1 MKKRSL
7 ILAFIISTLFFG
19 WTVHAMNIFS
29 LDNGLQYIF
38 EQRKDTGVVAIQV
51 WVKVGSKYEDPK
63 TAGITHFIEHLIFKG
78 TEKVKANEMASRIE
92 SLGGVVNAYTS
103 YDNTVYHIIVPK
115 RAFEEGFELLVDAVR
130 NPAFPEDEVVKEKRV
145 VLEEIKM
152 GEDDPQRKLF
162 NELFSLSYKGH
173 PYGRP
178 VIGFADTV
186 TNMSRDDIRAY
197 FTAHYTP
204 DNMMILVAGDF
215 DETKATDLIKKH
227 AGGKKGT
234 VRKALETGD
243 GDEKKGDKEKTVEKN
258 VRESYLALSYRIP
271 SMVHEDIPALEV
283 LGTILGDGE
292 SSRLQQ
298 QLKNKKGLVTNS
310 ATYLFTPK
318 EDGLFVVYATFKG
331 RDYGPINGEIRKEV
345 ARLKNEGPTSREIQK
360 AKNIVRASYVYS
372 AETVQGR
379 ARQIGNFQT
388 LTGDPSFIDKFLAKI
403 DGVTADDV
411 KRVTEKYVVGKDS
424 ALVTLLPK
432 NASDVPNPYTFKL
445 KNGFTCVVNKNQ
457 ASPSFAFRVGFVGGV
472 KEEAEG
478 KNGSFNLVSRML
490 LKGTKGKS
498 AAKIAEE
505 IDFLAGDISPFSGKN
520 VFGLAGRF
528 LSKDAGEAL
537 GLLKELLTSTVLKE
551 EELKKVKEEVLSDIR
566 QRDDDPV
573 RYTFMRFNEILYKG
587 HPYSKDPVG
596 KESDIASTGLKDL
609 EKAYKDFVTPS
620 NAVLAISGN
629 VDEKEMKKLFQGLFS
644 DWSGRKNPLRK
655 EAISAPAKSADHVQ
669 KEIMQTHMI
678 FGFLGPGIL
687 DSDRY
692 PIEVLDAILSGMG
705 GRIHRVLREEK
716 PYAYSLTFFNQMALE
731 AGGMGVYLGTDKKLT
746 DEVRQIVNA
755 EIGKIVAEGFTDKE
769 VEDAKTYLIGTH
781 YIQMQANAAIATS
794 MCLDTMYGLKPGYFK
809 VWPEH
814 IKALKKDDVNAA
826 AKKYLLTG
834 NMVEVAVGGK

>member
-1 MKKRSL
+1 LKKRSL
-7 ILAFIISTLFFG
+7 ILAIIFSILLFD
-19 WTVHAMNIFS
+19 WTAHAMNVFS

-51 WVKVGSKYEDPK
+51 WVKVGSKYEEPER
-63 TAGITHFIEHLIFKG
+63 AGITHFIEHLIFKG

-115 RAFEEGFELLVDAVR
+115 SAFEEGFELLVDAVR
-130 NPAFPEDEVVKEKRV
+130 NPAFPETEVVKEKRV

-162 NELFSLSYKGH
+162 NELFSLSYRGH

-186 TNMSRDDIRAY
+186 KNIGRDDILTY
-197 FTAHYTP
+197 FGAHYTP
-204 DNMMILVAGDF
+204 DNMMILIAGDF
-215 DETKATDLIKKH
+215 DEKKAAELIRKH
-227 AGGKKGT
+227 AGGNRGSIDKTLDKNGDDRKKGG
-234 VRKALETGD
+234 R
-243 GDEKKGDKEKTVEKN
+243 EKTIEKN

-271 SMVHEDIPALEV
+271 SMVHEDTPALEI

-298 QLKNKKGLVTNS
+298 QLKNKAGLVTNS
-310 ATYLFTPK
+310 ATYAFTPK
-318 EDGLFVVYATFKG
+318 EEGLFVIYATFKG
-331 RDYGPINGEIRKEV
+331 RDFGPIKAEIGKEV
-345 ARLKNEGPTSREIQK
+345 TRLKEEGPTPWEIKK
-360 AKNIVRASYVYS
+360 AKNMIRASYVYS

-379 ARQIGNFQT
+379 ARQIGNFHT
-388 LTGDPSFIDKFLAKI
+388 LTGDPQFIDKFLAKI
-403 DGVTADDV
+403 DSVTAEDI
-411 KRVTEKYVVGKDS
+411 KRITEKYIVGKDS

-432 NASDVPNPYTFKL
+432 KPSEPSNPYTFKL
-445 KNGFTCVVNKNQ
+445 KNGLTCVVNKNP
-457 ASPSFAFRVGFVGGV
+457 ASPSLAFRVGFVGGV

-478 KNGSFNLVSRML
+478 KNGTFNLVSRML
-490 LKGTKGKS
+490 LKGTKEKN
-498 AAKIAEE
+498 ATKIAEE

-520 VFGLAGRF
+520 IFGLSGRF
-528 LSKDAGEAL
+528 LSKDAAEGL
-537 GLLKELLTSTVLKE
+537 GLLKELLASTVLRE

-587 HPYSKDPVG
+587 HSYSKDPVG
-596 KESDIASTGLKDL
+596 KESDIASLGLDDL

-620 NAVLAISGN
+620 SAVLAISGN
-629 VDEKEMKKLFQGLFS
+629 VDEKEMEKLFQKLFS
-644 DWSGRKNPLRK
+644 DWSGRTNPLRK
-655 EAISAPAKSADHVQ
+655 ENVSLPGKSTDHIQ

-687 DSDRY
+687 DEDRY
-692 PIEVLDAILSGMG
+692 SIEVLDAILSGMG
-705 GRIHRVLREEK
+705 GRIHKVLREEK

-746 DEVRQIVNA
+746 DEVRKIVNA
-755 EIGKIVAEGFTDKE
+755 EIGKIVTEGFTDKE
-769 VEDAKTYLIGTH
+769 VKDAKTYLIGTH
-781 YIQMQANAAIATS
+781 YIQMQANSAIATS

-809 VWPEH
+809 VWPGH
-814 IKALKKDDVNAA
+814 VKAVKKDDVNRA
-826 AKKYLLTG
+826 AKKYLLSEK
-834 NMVEVAVGGK
+834 MVELAVGGK

>member
-1 MKKRSL
+1 
-7 ILAFIISTLFFG
+7 
-19 WTVHAMNIFS
+19 MNIFS

-51 WVKVGSKYEDPK
+51 WVKVGSKYEEPG

-78 TEKVKANEMASRIE
+78 TEKIKANEMASRIE

-115 RAFEEGFELLVDAVR
+115 KAFEEGFELLVDAVR

-186 TNMSRDDIRAY
+186 KNMSRDDIRTY
-197 FTAHYTP
+197 FSTHYTP

-215 DETKATDLIKKH
+215 DETKATELIKKH
-227 AGGKKGT
+227 AGGKRGNAKKVLEKDAGDKEKGN
-234 VRKALETGD
+234 
-243 GDEKKGDKEKTVEKN
+243 KEKTVEKN

-298 QLKNKKGLVTNS
+298 QLKNKKGLVSNS

-331 RDYGPINGEIRKEV
+331 REYGPIKGEIGNEV
-345 ARLKNEGPTSREIQK
+345 ARLKDEGPTSREIQK
-360 AKNIVRASYVYS
+360 AKNIIRASYVYS

-388 LTGDPSFIDKFLAKI
+388 LTGDPNFIDKFLAKI
-403 DGVTADDV
+403 DGVTAEDV
-411 KRVTEKYVVGKDS
+411 KRVTEKYVVGKDR

-432 NASDVPNPYTFKL
+432 KSSDLPNPYTFKL

-490 LKGTKGKS
+490 LKGTKDRG

-528 LSKDAGEAL
+528 LTKDAGEAL
-537 GLLKELLTSTVLKE
+537 GFLKDLLTSTVLKE

-596 KESDIASTGLKDL
+596 KESDITSIGLKDL
-609 EKAYKDFVTPS
+609 EKAYKDFVSPS

-629 VDEKEMKKLFQGLFS
+629 VDEKEMEKLFRKLFS
-644 DWSGRKNPLRK
+644 DWSGRKTPLRK
-655 EAISAPAKSADHVQ
+655 EAVSVPAKSADHVQ

-692 PIEVLDAILSGMG
+692 PVEVLDAILSGMG
-705 GRIHRVLREEK
+705 GRIHKVLREEK
-716 PYAYSLTFFNQMALE
+716 PYAYALTFFNQMAYE
-731 AGGMGVYLGTDKKLT
+731 AGGMGVYIGTDNKLT
-746 DEVRQIVNA
+746 EEVRQIVNA

-814 IKALKKDDVNAA
+814 IKAVKKDDVNEA

-834 NMVEVAVGGK
+834 KMVEVAVGGK